1 MCYDFINYVIKS
13 VGERF
18 DSLCWCRLK
27 SGGDLIFASNLPGDR
42 VYGKVGGV
50 FCRIVA
56 YVFVCLCCFY
66 CCVFYYF
73 AVVVV
78 VLVKIPPLL
87 VERVGGECCDRF
99 FGCSYFDV
107 AVEAFASVF
116 YVFLPHGDAVRCLMR
131 RDYLGEEF
139 DGVVGSGVGV
149 VKRRQV

>member
-1 MCYDFINYVIKS
+1 MCYYFINYVIKS

-99 FGCSYFDV
+99 FCCS
-107 AVEAFASVF
+107 
-116 YVFLPHGDAVRCLMR
+116 
-131 RDYLGEEF
+131 
-139 DGVVGSGVGV
+139 
-149 VKRRQV
+149 

>member
-1 MCYDFINYVIKS
+1 MCYYFINYVIKS

-18 DSLCWCRLK
+18 ASLCWCRLK

-78 VLVKIPPLL
+78 VFVKIPPLL
-87 VERVGGECCDRF
+87 VERVGGECCDNVLFVVVLMWLLRPPQTF
-99 FGCSYFDV
+99 STCF
-107 AVEAFASVF
+107 
-116 YVFLPHGDAVRCLMR
+116 CLTVMVC
-131 RDYLGEEF
+131 
-139 DGVVGSGVGV
+139 GV
-149 VKRRQV
+149 